1 MAKGHAE
8 VVPQSELQMEPGKVW
23 YVPHHVVY
31 HPRKKKL
38 RAVFDCAAT
47 FGGASLNTELLR
59 GPDLTNI
66 LLGVLLCVLR
76 FRQRQG

>member
-1 MAKGHAE
+1 MAKGHTE

-38 RAVFDCAAT
+38 HVVFC
-47 FGGASLNTELLR
+47 
-59 GPDLTNI
+59 
-66 LLGVLLCVLR
+66 VLLC
-76 FRQRQG
+76 FRQGPVAFMADIKGKVKVGEELFAFFSKRGSL